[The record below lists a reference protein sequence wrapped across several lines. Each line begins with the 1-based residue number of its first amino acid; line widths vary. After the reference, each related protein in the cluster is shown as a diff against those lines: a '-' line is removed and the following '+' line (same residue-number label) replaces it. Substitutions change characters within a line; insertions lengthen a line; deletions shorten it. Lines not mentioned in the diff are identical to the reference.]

1 MLDRYLEKLEEYY
14 KKQNIL
20 GKRNSYSKTD
30 KDATF
35 IRMKENAMNNGQ
47 IKSGYNVQTGTENQ
61 YERLSEKQID
71 IKKWYAV
78 EM

>member
-61 YERLSEKQID
+61 YERLREKQMD

>member
-71 IKKWYAV
+71 IKKWHTV

>member
-71 IKKWYAV
+71 IKK
-78 EM
+78 

>member
-71 IKKWYAV
+71 IKKWYTV

>member
-1 MLDRYLEKLEEYY
+1 
-14 KKQNIL
+14 
-20 GKRNSYSKTD
+20 
-30 KDATF
+30 
-35 IRMKENAMNNGQ
+35 MKENAMNNGQ
-47 IKSGYNVQTGTENQ
+47 IKAGYNGQTGTENQ